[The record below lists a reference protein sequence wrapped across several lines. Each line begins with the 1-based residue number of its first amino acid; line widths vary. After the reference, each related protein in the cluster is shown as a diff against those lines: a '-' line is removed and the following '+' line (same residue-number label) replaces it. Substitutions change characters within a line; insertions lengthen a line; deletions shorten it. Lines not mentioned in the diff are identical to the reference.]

1 MFDAKTVGDAIG
13 REAFE
18 AISASSLPQLMAM
31 TLLHIWASGSQE
43 KLRAMAQVGDLL
55 PVLTQKHRAALDE
68 ANETRLQ
75 NCHLTLTECLQS
87 AGLPLKL

>member
-1 MFDAKTVGDAIG
+1 MFDAKTISDAIG

-18 AISASSLPQLMAM
+18 AISASSLPKLMAM
-31 TLLHIWASGSQE
+31 TLLHIWVSGSQA
-43 KLRAMAQVGDLL
+43 KLRTMAQVGELL
-55 PVLTQKHRAALDE
+55 PVLTRQHRAALDE

-75 NCHLTLTECLQS
+75 NGHLTLTECLQS